1 MPLFGMANHR
11 KNNVRTPTTATP
23 TSQNLQNNPAEEP
36 KVALPESNPVPAYE
50 GLKWLAYGFIA
61 AISLGLAFTF
71 NGDYFAT
78 TWHDI
83 SKICD
88 FSVLHEWALFTA
100 PLLLL
105 FLLVILVLRWII
117 ATQCEFELWRRWLHH
132 TATGPVKVTAFVVF
146 PVILGILPAY
156 PNKIVFLSGFMAVY
170 GLSNYWTQWLCNE
183 YFRRA
188 LQEKRAT
195 PLSKAQIEVL
205 TVMEHYWLNRPQL
218 ARIVTTMFFNCIA
231 FSLALAGQVQPEP
244 QRHRFQL
251 PAYAILIAVLTFSE
265 FTILLWRHR
274 REQDIQKIETRR

>member
-1 MPLFGMANHR
+1 MPLFCMANHR

-117 ATQCEFELWRRWLHH
+117 ATQCEFELWRRWLRH
-132 TATGPVKVTAFVVF
+132 TATGPEKVTAFVVF

-156 PNKIVFLSGFMAVY
+156 PNKIGSSGITRGFFI
-170 GLSNYWTQWLCNE
+170 GWFEGTG
-183 YFRRA
+183 
-188 LQEKRAT
+188 K
-195 PLSKAQIEVL
+195 KAKEFIG
-205 TVMEHYWLNRPQL
+205 WNPGW
-218 ARIVTTMFFNCIA
+218 AKP
-231 FSLALAGQVQPEP
+231 GQGG
-244 QRHRFQL
+244 
-251 PAYAILIAVLTFSE
+251 AI
-265 FTILLWRHR
+265 
-274 REQDIQKIETRR
+274 